1 MNNEDK
7 DPIDAITD
15 EANAKVEK
23 IDDEFHAKAEE
34 LHARAA
40 KLKRT
45 MEVKQERQTEERRSD
60 GESAR
65 GLGIG
70 LTVAYAI
77 IGTPLLG
84 FGIGYLIDGNSTVKT
99 WSGILGMIGAFAGVG
114 YCVYILNRT
123 QQ

>member
-1 MNNEDK
+1 
-7 DPIDAITD
+7 
-15 EANAKVEK
+15 
-23 IDDEFHAKAEE
+23 
-34 LHARAA
+34 
-40 KLKRT
+40 